1 MKELLG
7 QYAAYN
13 LWANKS
19 ITDHILM
26 LEQKQHHQNVES
38 SFPTLHATVLHM
50 WVAET
55 AWWQRVKLQEKIT
68 IPTAAENPTMQDVV
82 NGLLTQSAL
91 WEEWL
96 KNTSEMMLMHVYA
109 FQHSKTD
116 LFKQPVYETV
126 LHVINHS
133 TYHRGQLVTMM
144 RTLGVQTIPQ
154 TDFSVFTRKRKN

>member
-1 MKELLG
+1 MKELLV

-26 LEQKQHHQNVES
+26 MEQAQHHQIIES

-50 WVAET
+50 WIAET

-68 IPTAAENPTMQDVV
+68 IPNAADNPAMQDVV

-91 WEEWL
+91 WEEWV
-96 KNTSEMMLMHVYA
+96 KNASEMMLMHVYA
-109 FQHSKTD
+109 FQNSKKE
-116 LFKQPVYETV
+116 LCKQPVSETV
-126 LHVINHS
+126 MHVINHS

-144 RTLGVQTIPQ
+144 RTLGDKTIPQ
-154 TDFSVFTRKRKN
+154 TDFSVFARKKKN

>member
-19 ITDHILM
+19 ITDLILQ
-26 LEQKQHHQNVES
+26 LDPAQHHQKVES

-68 IPTAAENPTMQDVV
+68 IPTEAENPTMQDVV
-82 NGLLTQSAL
+82 NGLLLQSSL
-91 WEEWL
+91 WDEWV
-96 KNTSEMMLMHVYA
+96 KNTSEMMLKHVYA
-109 FQHSKTD
+109 FQNSKTEM
-116 LFKQPVYETV
+116 FKQPVYETV
-126 LHVINHS
+126 MHVINHS

-144 RTLGVQTIPQ
+144 RTLGVKTIPQ
-154 TDFSVFTRKRKN
+154 TDFSVFARKKKS